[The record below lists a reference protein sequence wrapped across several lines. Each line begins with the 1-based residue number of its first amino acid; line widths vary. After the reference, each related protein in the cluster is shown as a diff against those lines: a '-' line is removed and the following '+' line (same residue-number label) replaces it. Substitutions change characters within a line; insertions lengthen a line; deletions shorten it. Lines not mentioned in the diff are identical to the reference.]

1 MVVTLDDVL
10 QVNKEYRFT
19 FNIKKKYILFSAYDT
34 FIKYTQ
40 SPKIGMPNNLKKGKK
55 HNMLGYEEDMSCLCL
70 MNINLTFSILEQ
82 DIS

>member
-19 FNIKKKYILFSAYDT
+19 FSIKKKYILFSAYDT

-55 HNMLGYEEDMSCLCL
+55 
-70 MNINLTFSILEQ
+70 T
-82 DIS
+82 